1 MVKGRGYPLHGH
13 MMHKSPTHPQ
23 HEPPVCKWHPIRR
36 KLMKGAGLKG
46 SGRGWTVALQCSINK
61 AYFALRVMQS
71 SCITAE
77 EDSCC
82 SSMTKPNKHERC
94 YLNSARQRQ
103 RTVTESETTNRSSD
117 ELWYI
122 IGVEDSYRVHA
133 AQCTV
138 YVSASWLQ
146 CILVHS
152 CCWGCENWFFS
163 PPED

>member
-23 HEPPVCKWHPIRR
+23 YEPPVCKWHPIRR
-36 KLMKGAGLKG
+36 KLGERGGAKWFI
-46 SGRGWTVALQCSINK
+46 SGRGWTVALQCTINK

-82 SSMTKPNKHERC
+82 SSMTKPNKHQRC

-117 ELWYI
+117 DLWYI
-122 IGVEDSYRVHA
+122 IGFEDSYSVF
-133 AQCTV
+133 
-138 YVSASWLQ
+138 
-146 CILVHS
+146 LV
-152 CCWGCENWFFS
+152 S
-163 PPED
+163 PPLVTSSTLHFSTSCRSIQPM